1 MFQATI
7 SKTSTRIIIFVSL
20 QGYLNM
26 QGLDKKDVAM
36 KLIFK
41 TLDMLVPNNTFEEQ
55 ASINKI

>member
-1 MFQATI
+1 MFQSTI
-7 SKTSTRIIIFVSL
+7 SRASIIIIICVSL

-41 TLDMLVPNNTFEEQ
+41 TLNILVPNNTF
-55 ASINKI
+55 

>member
-7 SKTSTRIIIFVSL
+7 SGASTRIIILVSL

-26 QGLDKKDVAM
+26 QGLDKNYVEM

-41 TLDMLVPNNTFEEQ
+41 TLDMLVPNKTF
-55 ASINKI
+55 

>member
-7 SKTSTRIIIFVSL
+7 SRASTRIIIFVSL

>member
-41 TLDMLVPNNTFEEQ
+41 TLDMLVPNNTF
-55 ASINKI
+55 